1 MPDFPLPFVKMSGTG
16 NDFILV
22 DNRAGLVTA
31 SEMPALA
38 VAACHRQNGVGADGL
53 ILIEDDPELDFA
65 WRFFNADGSEPAMC
79 GNGSRCAARFAFLE
93 GIAKERMTFR
103 TLAGPIRAEVKGAV
117 VKVQLTPAYGL
128 APLFTLEVEGRGWDA
143 GFVNTGVPHAVLF
156 TPSGPPSGDL
166 DRLLVEELGR
176 KVRFHPRFG
185 AAGANANFVE
195 VIDRH
200 LIRIRT
206 YERGVEGETL
216 ACGTGAVA
224 SAVVCAARGVVES
237 PVRVVTRGG
246 EDLKVYLDAKDPAGG
261 PLYLEGAA
269 RLVCRGHLMEEGVS
283 R

>member
-22 DNRAGLVTA
+22 DNRAGLVPA
-31 SEMPALA
+31 PEMKTLA

-53 ILIEDDPELDFA
+53 ILIENDPELDFA

-103 TLAGPIRAEVKGAV
+103 TIAGPIRAEVKGAV
-117 VKVQLTPAYGL
+117 VKVQLTPPHGL
-128 APLFTLEVEGRGWDA
+128 EPRFTLSVDGRDFDA
-143 GFVNTGVPHAVLF
+143 GFVNTGVPHAVLLL
-156 TPSGPPSGDL
+156 PPGEL
-166 DRLLVEELGR
+166 DRLVVEELGR

-185 AAGANANFVE
+185 AAGANANFAELSGPNLLRV
-195 VIDRH
+195 
-200 LIRIRT
+200 RT

-224 SAVVCAARGVVES
+224 SALVFAARGLAEG
-237 PVRVVTRGG
+237 PVTVVTRGG
-246 EDLKVYLDAKDPAGG
+246 EKLKVHLNAKDPAEG
-261 PLYLEGAA
+261 PIHLEGAA
-269 RLVCRGHLMEEGVS
+269 RLICRGHLMEEGVS